1 MNIVLIST
9 YELGRQPF
17 GLASPAAWLRA
28 RGHEVIC
35 LDLSRQALDEA
46 AIRTADLIAFYVPMH
61 TATRLAA
68 GLIAPVRAMNPGA
81 HLCFYGLYAPV
92 NEEYLRGLGVDT
104 ILGGEFEEGLASLA
118 ARLGQDREH
127 LLNVSFRVERGICFD
142 SSGKQ
147 VPRRSAPRNDR
158 RVGLGVHSGEAL
170 AAGGTP
176 QQEPVISLAR
186 QKFLVPDRA
195 GMPELSK
202 YARVVMPSGERRI
215 AGSTEATRGC
225 KHLCR
230 HCPIVPVYNGAF
242 RVVERDVVLEDI
254 RQQVAAGAQ
263 HVTFGD
269 PDFFNGPSHSLSI
282 VEAMHREFPQ
292 LSYDVTIKIEHLRKH
307 DSHLATLRETGCL
320 FVISAVESVDD
331 AVLEKFDKGH
341 TRGDFLAVVA
351 RFRELGMTLLPTFVP
366 FTPWTML
373 AGYNE
378 LLDVIAGQD
387 LCENVA
393 PIQLAIRLL
402 IPAGSRLLELPDV
415 REMVGPF
422 DSAALIFPW
431 RHEDASVDALAR
443 EISEIVQRGDSLK
456 LTRTEIFSHIRRAA
470 RAAVGIRE
478 SRGSTPPPA
487 HRTPVP
493 FLDEPW
499 YCCAEPMENQ
509 FVSLGKVKGPLAKA
523 DQFV

>member
-1 MNIVLIST
+1 MRITLLST

-28 RGHEVIC
+28 RGHEVAS
-35 LDLSRQALDEA
+35 LDLSRESLDEA
-46 AIRTADLIAFYVPMH
+46 SIRGADLIAFYVPMH

-68 GLIAPVRAMNPGA
+68 GLISTVRGMNPRA
-81 HLCFYGLYAPV
+81 HICFYGLYAPV
-92 NEEYLRGLGVDT
+92 NEVYLRGLGVGT

-118 ARLGQDREH
+118 GRLGDSHGDPQSP
-127 LLNVSFRVERGICFD
+127 SFRAERGIPPC
-142 SSGKQ
+142 
-147 VPRRSAPRNDR
+147 VAPREGGIPRSARNDEP
-158 RVGLGVHSGEAL
+158 VQA
-170 AAGGTP
+170 P
-176 QQEPVISLAR
+176 QQEPVISLTR

-202 YARVVMPSGERRI
+202 YARVVMPGGEQRI

-242 RVVERDVVLEDI
+242 RVVERDIVLEDI

-263 HVTFGD
+263 HITFGD
-269 PDFFNGPSHSLSI
+269 PDFFNGPAHALSI
-282 VEAMHREFPQ
+282 VEAMHREFPE
-292 LSYDVTIKIEHLRKH
+292 LSYDVTIKIEHLRKL
-307 DSHLATLRETGCL
+307 DEHLEILRDTGCL

-341 TRGDFLAVVA
+341 TRADFLAVAA
-351 RFRELGMTLLPTFVP
+351 RFRGLGMTLLPTFVP
-366 FTPWTML
+366 FTPWTTL
-373 AGYNE
+373 AGYND
-378 LLDVIAGQD
+378 LLNVVAGEN

-402 IPAGSRLLELPDV
+402 IPAGSRLLELPEV
-415 REMVGPF
+415 RGMVGPF

-431 RHEDASVDALAR
+431 KHEDARVDALSRA
-443 EISEIVQRGDSLK
+443 ISDLVQRGESLK
-456 LTRTEIFSHIRRAA
+456 LSRTEIFSHIRRAA
-470 RAAVGIRE
+470 RAAAGIRE
-478 SRGSTPPPA
+478 AAGVTPALGP
-487 HRTPVP
+487 RTPVP

-499 YCCAEPMENQ
+499 YCCAEPMEQQ
-509 FVSLGKVKGPLAKA
+509 FVSLGKVKEAVAKA

>member
-1 MNIVLIST
+1 MNLVLIST

-28 RGHEVIC
+28 RGHSIAC
-35 LDLSRQALDEA
+35 LDLSREALNEA
-46 AIRTADLIAFYVPMH
+46 AIRAAELIAFYVPMH

-68 GLIAPVRAMNPGA
+68 GLITPIRVMNPHA

-92 NEEYLRGLGVDT
+92 NEEYLRGLGVGT

-118 ARLGQDREH
+118 GRLE
-127 LLNVSFRVERGICFD
+127 LSV
-142 SSGKQ
+142 
-147 VPRRSAPRNDR
+147 RN
-158 RVGLGVHSGEAL
+158 HNGETAQ
-170 AAGGTP
+170 A
-176 QQEPVISLAR
+176 EPVISLAR

-195 GMPELSK
+195 GMPELAK
-202 YARVVMPSGERRI
+202 YARVVMPGGEQRI

-242 RVVERDVVLEDI
+242 RVVERDVVLADI
-254 RQQVAAGAQ
+254 RQQVAAGAR
-263 HVTFGD
+263 HITFGD
-269 PDFFNGPSHSLSI
+269 PDFFNGPAHAFSI
-282 VEAMHREFPQ
+282 VEAMHREFPE

-307 DSHLATLRETGCL
+307 DVHLATLRDTGCL

-331 AVLEKFDKGH
+331 FVLEKFDKGH
-341 TRGDFLAVVA
+341 TRADFLAVAA

-366 FTPWTML
+366 FTPWTTL
-373 AGYNE
+373 EDYND
-378 LLDVIAGQD
+378 LLDVIAQQD

-402 IPAGSRLLELPDV
+402 IPAGSRLLELSAV
-415 REMVGPF
+415 RAMVGTF

-431 RHEDASVDALAR
+431 KHADARLDALCH
-443 EISEIVQRGDSLK
+443 EISDLVQRGEKLK
-456 LTRTEIFSHIRRAA
+456 LTRTEIFSHIGRAA
-470 RAAVGIRE
+470 RAAAGQGELPGVQH
-478 SRGSTPPPA
+478 SLAKS
-487 HRTPVP
+487 TPVP

-499 YCCAEPMENQ
+499 YCCAEPMNDQ
-509 FVSLGKVKGPLAKA
+509 FVSIGKVKEAVAKA